1 MGMRPMTML
10 LIIANVAIYFWM
22 MVTFKTTTDPHA
34 LISAGAMYAPTATWQ
49 TFFTANFLH
58 IGLMHLVSNMISLYI
73 FGGIVEG
80 LIGSWRFTLI
90 YLISGL
96 VGTTAVYFFNP
107 TTVTAGA
114 STSIFGLMGVMI
126 VLIFKYGHLMRD
138 FSLYIVLT
146 VGYNLYNTFT
156 TAGISIPGHIGGLIA
171 GLLLAILLTWNKDLE
186 RYE

>member
-1 MGMRPMTML
+1 
-10 LIIANVAIYFWM
+10 
-22 MVTFKTTTDPHA
+22 
-34 LISAGAMYAPTATWQ
+34 
-49 TFFTANFLH
+49 
-58 IGLMHLVSNMISLYI
+58 
-73 FGGIVEG
+73 
-80 LIGSWRFTLI
+80 
-90 YLISGL
+90 
-96 VGTTAVYFFNP
+96 
-107 TTVTAGA
+107 
-114 STSIFGLMGVMI
+114 MGVMI